1 MLHIHPLQILETDH
15 PLRTGLSVNDRLESS
30 WLMLPMRK
38 MLFSLAIND
47 AAMFHSFLCHY
58 AGTYNVNFRTGNK
71 DEALYHASQAAKIV
85 NERLTDPSQALKNE
99 TIATVANMAAFEV
112 SISI

>member
-1 MLHIHPLQILETDH
+1 MVCLFGYLTV
-15 PLRTGLSVNDRLESS
+15 SDRLQSA
-30 WLMLPMRK
+30 WLMMPMRK

-58 AGTYNVNFRTGNK
+58 AGSYNVHFRTGNR
-71 DEALYHASQAAKIV
+71 DEALYHASEAAKIV
-85 NERLTDPSQALKNE
+85 NERLADPNQALTNE

-112 SISI
+112 SLV

>member
-1 MLHIHPLQILETDH
+1 
-15 PLRTGLSVNDRLESS
+15 
-30 WLMLPMRK
+30 MRK

-58 AGTYNVNFRTGNK
+58 AGSYNVHFRTGNRN
-71 DEALYHASQAAKIV
+71 EALYHAGEAARIV
-85 NERLTDPSQALKNE
+85 NERLADPNKALTNE

-112 SISI
+112 SLALNFGSRSLT

>member
-1 MLHIHPLQILETDH
+1 
-15 PLRTGLSVNDRLESS
+15 
-30 WLMLPMRK
+30 MRK

-58 AGTYNVNFRTGNK
+58 AGSYNVHFRTGNK
-71 DEALYHASQAAKIV
+71 DEALWHASEAARIV
-85 NERLTDPSQALKNE
+85 NERLVDSDQALTNE

-112 SISI
+112 SLDTISCF

>member
-1 MLHIHPLQILETDH
+1 
-15 PLRTGLSVNDRLESS
+15 
-30 WLMLPMRK
+30 MLPMRK

-58 AGTYNVNFRTGNK
+58 AGTYNFNYRTGNQ
-71 DEALYHASQAAKIV
+71 DEALYHAVQAAKIV
-85 NERLTDPSQALKNE
+85 NERLVDPAQALTNE

-112 SISI
+112 SVFDVNAQLSPTKLQSLRMVRSRACWFM

>member
-1 MLHIHPLQILETDH
+1 
-15 PLRTGLSVNDRLESS
+15 
-30 WLMLPMRK
+30 MLPMRK

-58 AGTYNVNFRTGNK
+58 AGSYNVHFQTGNK
-71 DEALYHASQAAKIV
+71 DEAFYHASQAAKIV
-85 NERLTDPSQALKNE
+85 NQRLADPTRALTNE

-112 SISI
+112 SCFGVSE

>member
-1 MLHIHPLQILETDH
+1 M
-15 PLRTGLSVNDRLESS
+15 SVTVSDRLQSS

-58 AGTYNVNFRTGNK
+58 SGSYNVHFKTGNR
-71 DEALYHASQAAKIV
+71 DEALYHASQAARIV
-85 NERLTDPSQALKNE
+85 NERLADPNQALTNE

-112 SISI
+112 SLSS

>member
-1 MLHIHPLQILETDH
+1 
-15 PLRTGLSVNDRLESS
+15 
-30 WLMLPMRK
+30 MLPMRK

-58 AGTYNVNFRTGNK
+58 SGSYNVHFKTGNR
-71 DEALYHASQAAKIV
+71 DEALYHASQAARIV
-85 NERLTDPSQALKNE
+85 NERLADPNQALTNE

-112 SISI
+112 SLSS